1 MTDRAD
7 YTEVFADEQ
16 QLSEKDKELLSLIYQ
31 RVHDWG
37 DALQPYYERVKCAR
51 KVFLLDDPEQDSPDE
66 NGGKKPRNKTIQLQ
80 TLRST
85 INNCVAD
92 QMDNMPEALLAPERP
107 GLEGVA
113 TDLTDVVHYIMGRN
127 HYEDIHRL
135 RAEDFFVA
143 GTAVTQVTWDETMDY
158 GHGDVAVIRWPVEAM
173 IWDPYVND
181 IQEGRAV
188 MKCSWHPHSWFE
200 EHYPDKAR
208 FVGSDEAQHRNI
220 GKPDAQEELSSYE
233 NDQAMLIE
241 YWWRTFD
248 AKSRRYK
255 INVAYVAGYCLLDK
269 VENVYKH
276 GRYPFRFD
284 AYSSV
289 EGSPAG
295 VGLVEELTP
304 MMRYVNRYAR
314 YIDENLRMSAK
325 TRMLIRKDSGV
336 DVEALANW
344 DSNIITGDNIDPNY
358 IQWLQSKPLNGVV
371 VQQML
376 QYQTDIKQDSG
387 QNQFMRGETA
397 GGITAASAIS
407 ALQEAGGK
415 LTRSHTNILNQGF
428 REIVEQ
434 MIWLVAQFYDEDKER
449 MITGADGKSHQV
461 LLNGEHLMG
470 LDQMNLP
477 SEDELMGMIP
487 PGFDG
492 DPQELMTKLRRTAQR
507 KLAKRK
513 REFFA
518 PPYTVDVQVQRRNP
532 LRVQAQN
539 DLFIQAYTMA
549 AQAGQ
554 QFPLSLLFDLLVV
567 DGKERIL
574 PVLQQVDQQ
583 SAMMQQLAAEN
594 EQLKAQNEQLSGT
607 VQQQG
612 AALRD
617 MGQSGPAPVE
627 APEGEA
633 LQALT
638 GTPDEKPF

>member
-1 MTDRAD
+1 MAEQAD
-7 YTEVFADEQ
+7 FTEVYAEEQ
-16 QLSEKDKELLSLIYQ
+16 QLSDEDKALLALIYH
-31 RVHDWG
+31 RVHQWG
-37 DALQPYYERVKCAR
+37 NDLEPYYKRVKCAR
-51 KVFLLDDPEQDSPDE
+51 KVFLLDDPEQDSEPE

-80 TLRST
+80 TLKST

-92 QMDNMPEALLAPERP
+92 QMDNMPEALLGPERP
-107 GLEGVA
+107 GLEAVA
-113 TDLTDVVHYIMGRN
+113 TDLTDVVHFIMARN
-127 HYEDIHRL
+127 HYEDLHRL

-158 GHGDVAVIRWPVEAM
+158 GHGDVAVIRWPVEGM
-173 IWDPYVND
+173 VWDPYVND

-188 MKCSWHPHSWFE
+188 MKCSWHPHSWYE

-220 GKPDAQEELSSYE
+220 GLPDVQDELNNTD

-248 AKSRRYK
+248 AKTRRYK
-255 INVAYVAGYCLLDK
+255 INVAYVAGNCLLDK

-325 TRMLIRKDSGV
+325 VRMLVRKDSGI
-336 DVEALANW
+336 DAAALADW
-344 DSNIITGDNIDPNY
+344 DSNIITGDAIDPNY
-358 IQWLQSKPLNGVV
+358 IQWLQSKPLNGVA

-376 QYQTDIKQDSG
+376 QFQTDIKQDSG
-387 QNQFMRGETA
+387 QNQFTRGETA
-397 GGITAASAIS
+397 GGVTAATAIA

-415 LTRSHTNILNQGF
+415 ITRMHTNILNQGY

-434 MIWLVAQFYDEDKER
+434 ILWLIAQFYTEDKEQ
-449 MITGADGKSHQV
+449 MITGADGKSHKV
-461 LLNGEHLMG
+461 LLSADHLMG
-470 LDQMNLP
+470 LDQLNLP
-477 SEDELMGMIP
+477 SEEELAQMIP

-492 DPQELMTKLRRTAQR
+492 DPQELMSKLRRTAQR

-513 REFFA
+513 REQYA

-554 QFPLSLLFDLLVV
+554 SFPLSLLFDLLVV

-574 PVLQQVDQQ
+574 PILQQVDQQ
-583 SAMMQQLAAEN
+583 SAQMAQLA
-594 EQLKAQNEQLSGT
+594 AQNEQLSAQNEQLSATVDQYGQALRQTGT
-607 VQQQG
+607 VPPVQAPEG
-612 AALRD
+612 AAL
-617 MGQSGPAPVE
+617 A
-627 APEGEA
+627 
-633 LQALT
+633 ALT
-638 GTPDEKPF
+638 GTPEEKPF